1 MYSSFGGDAPVEL
14 ILYTDALMTRGL
26 VRTSQH
32 RVTDV
37 LNHSDDAFL
46 ILEDVTVEELG
57 HRGETTRVEYA
68 QVNLDAV
75 LFAVSNVAVPSM
87 PELRTRKEAT
97 EAVISV
103 PPFKIIGTIH
113 LLPTEGNLRHGLTEL
128 TGRFLPVTDATFW
141 SDPLGE
147 ARQQASMVA
156 VNHRR
161 AQILAPHRVVDP
173 WADLDRPSA
182 EPGAPTPPPDP
193 AWPGDTV
200 A

>member
-1 MYSSFGGDAPVEL
+1 MYSSFREESQIEL
-14 ILYTDALMTRGL
+14 VLYTDALMTRGL

-32 RVTDV
+32 RITDV
-37 LNHSDDAFL
+37 LNHNDDAFL

-57 HRGETTRVEYA
+57 QRGETTRVEYA

-75 LFAVSNVAVPSM
+75 LFAVTNTDVPNM
-87 PELRTRKEAT
+87 PELRTPKEAT
-97 EAVISV
+97 EAIISV
-103 PPFKIIGTIH
+103 PPFRIVGTIH

-147 ARQQASMVA
+147 ARQQATMVA

-173 WADLDRPSA
+173 WAGLDRPGDEA
-182 EPGAPTPPPDP
+182 APPVDP
-193 AWPGDTV
+193 AWPDDPV